1 MLKGVIFHAVEETV
15 LGLYGEDT
23 WDILVGNSGVSATD
37 TALGNY
43 EEADTEAL
51 VAVARVVLDQR
62 IDDPLRLI
70 GRHLLPQLTKRLG
83 NVTAQFLDAEAL
95 LRSVDDIIYPE
106 VELLSS
112 RVVLPVYKF
121 SEIDDG
127 ILGHYVF
134 ARRLLASAQGLIVG
148 CGDLYGEETETEP
161 LGASSPTDARFI
173 VKVSRASS

>member
-1 MLKGVIFHAVEETV
+1 VLKGVIFHAVEETV

-23 WDILVGNSGVSATD
+23 WDILLGNSGVSAAY

-51 VAVARVVLDQR
+51 VAVAGALLGQS

-70 GRHLLPQLTKRLG
+70 GRHLLPQRTKRLG
-83 NVTAQFLDAEAL
+83 NVTAQFLCAEEL
-95 LRSVDDIIYPE
+95 LRSVDDIIHPE
-106 VELLSS
+106 VELSYS
-112 RVVLPVYKF
+112 RVVLPMHKF

-127 ILGHYVF
+127 ILGHYVS
-134 ARRLLASAQGLIVG
+134 ARRLLASTQGLIVG
-148 CGDLYGEETETEP
+148 GGDLYGEETKIEP

-173 VKVSRASS
+173 VKVLDALS